1 VEISMGAFEY
11 LALDKSGKE
20 SKGLLEGD
28 TPKHVRQ
35 MLRERKLLPVKV
47 TEVRKKEARQ
57 KSSLTVRRGLS
68 ATDLALLTRQLATLA
83 QAGLPLE
90 EALLAVSQQ
99 NENPR
104 AQSIILG
111 VRSKVMEGHSLA
123 DGLADYPDTF
133 PRLYR
138 ATVAAGEQS
147 GHLDAVLERLAEFTE
162 SRQLLQA
169 QVRNALI
176 YPIALIVTAIAIIS
190 FMLAY
195 VVPKVV
201 YIFENY
207 DQELP
212 ILTRI
217 MIASSDFIR
226 DYWVVIIIVTIVL
239 VIGIRQLLKRP
250 GPKRKYHQM
259 LLRIPLVS
267 RLTRGINTAR
277 FTQTLS
283 ILAGSGVPIL
293 ESLKISSQV
302 IVNIPMR
309 EAVEESSLR
318 IREGAMISKSLA
330 ASKLF
335 PPMTTHLISSG
346 EASGRLEE
354 MLARAATNQEREVDG
369 LISTML
375 GVMQPLLVIVMAAV
389 VLMIVLAILLPI
401 FELNNLIQ

>member
-1 VEISMGAFEY
+1 MGAFEY
-11 LALDKSGKE
+11 VALDKSGKE

-35 MLRERKLLPVKV
+35 LLRERSLLPVKV
-47 TEVRKKEARQ
+47 TEVAQKESKRQ
-57 KSSLTVRRGLS
+57 ESFSLRRGLS
-68 ATDLALLTRQLATLA
+68 AGELALLTRQLATLS
-83 QAGLPLE
+83 QSGLPLE

-104 AQSIILG
+104 AQRILLG
-111 VRSKVMEGHSLA
+111 VRSRVMEGHTLA
-123 DGLADYPDTF
+123 DGLGDF
-133 PRLYR
+133 PQAFPELYR

-162 SRQLLQA
+162 SRQLLQQ

-176 YPIALIVTAIAIIS
+176 YPIALVVTAVAIIS

-207 DQELP
+207 DQQLP
-212 ILTRI
+212 LLTRI

-226 DYWVVIIIVTIVL
+226 DYWFLLIAGVVIIVFGL
-239 VIGIRQLLKRP
+239 RQLLKKE
-250 GPKRKYHQM
+250 GPRRRYDHM
-259 LLRIPLVS
+259 LLRTPIVAK
-267 RLTRGINTAR
+267 LTRGINTAR

-293 ESLKISSQV
+293 ESLRIAAQV
-302 IVNIPMR
+302 VVNIPMR
-309 EAVEESSLR
+309 EAVEEAALR
-318 IREGAMISKSLA
+318 IREGGMISRSLA

-335 PPMTTHLISSG
+335 PPMTTHLIASG
-346 EASGRLEE
+346 ETSGKLEE

-369 LISTML
+369 LISTLL
-375 GVMQPLLVIVMAAV
+375 GIMQPLLVIVMAFI
-389 VLMIVLAILLPI
+389 VLLIVLAILLPI
-401 FELNNLIQ
+401 FEINNLIR

>member
-1 VEISMGAFEY
+1 MGAFEFV
-11 LALDKSGKE
+11 ALDKTGKE

-35 MLRERKLLPVKV
+35 MLRERQLFPVKV
-47 TEVRKKEARQ
+47 TEVARKESSRQ
-57 KSSLTVRRGLS
+57 ASFSLRRGMS
-68 ATDLALLTRQLATLA
+68 ASELALLTRQLATLS
-83 QAGLPLE
+83 QSGLPLE

-104 AQSIILG
+104 AQSILLG

-123 DGLADYPDTF
+123 DGLADF
-133 PRLYR
+133 PQAFPELYR

-162 SRQLLQA
+162 SRQLLQQ

-176 YPIALIVTAIAIIS
+176 YPIALVVTAVAIIS

-207 DQELP
+207 DQQLP
-212 ILTRI
+212 LLTRI
-217 MIASSDFIR
+217 MIGASDLIR
-226 DYWVVIIIVTIVL
+226 DYWFVIIA
-239 VIGIRQLLKRP
+239 VIGILVFGIRRLLKRE
-250 GPKRKYHQM
+250 GPRRRYHHM
-259 LLRIPLVS
+259 LLRLPIIAK
-267 RLTRGINTAR
+267 LTRGINTAR

-293 ESLKISSQV
+293 ESLRIAGKV
-302 IVNIPMR
+302 VVNIPMR
-309 EAVEESSLR
+309 EAIEEAALR
-318 IREGAMISKSLA
+318 IREGGMISRSLA
-330 ASKLF
+330 TSKLF

-346 EASGRLEE
+346 EASGKLEE

-369 LISTML
+369 LIATLL
-375 GVMQPLLVIVMAAV
+375 GIMQPLLVIVMAFI
-389 VLMIVLAILLPI
+389 VLLIVLAILLPI
-401 FELNNLIQ
+401 FEINNLIR

>member
-1 VEISMGAFEY
+1 MGAFEFV
-11 LALDKSGKE
+11 ALDKSGKE

-35 MLRERKLLPVKV
+35 ILRERALLPVSV
-47 TEVRKKEARQ
+47 TEVAKKESRRQ
-57 KSSLTVRRGLS
+57 ESFSFRRGLS
-68 ATDLALLTRQLATLA
+68 AGELALLTRQLATLS

-104 AQSIILG
+104 AQRILLG
-111 VRSKVMEGHSLA
+111 VRSKVMEGHALA
-123 DGLADYPDTF
+123 DGLADF
-133 PRLYR
+133 PQAFPELYR

-147 GHLDAVLERLAEFTE
+147 GHLDNVLERLADFTE
-162 SRQLLQA
+162 SRQILQQ

-176 YPIALIVTAIAIIS
+176 YPIALCVTAVGIIS

-207 DQELP
+207 DQQLP
-212 ILTRI
+212 LLTRI
-217 MIASSDFIR
+217 MIGASDFIR
-226 DYWVVIIIVTIVL
+226 DYWVAL
-239 VIGIRQLLKRP
+239 VIGIVAIIFGIRQLLKKE
-250 GPKRKYHQM
+250 GPKRQYHHL
-259 LLRIPLVS
+259 LLRIPIVS
-267 RLTRGINTAR
+267 TLTRGINTAR

-293 ESLKISSQV
+293 EALRIAAQV
-302 IVNIPMR
+302 VVNVPMR
-309 EAVEESSLR
+309 EAVEEASLR
-318 IREGAMISKSLA
+318 IREGAMISRSLA
-330 ASKLF
+330 SSRLF

-346 EASGRLEE
+346 EASGKLEE

-369 LISTML
+369 LIATLL
-375 GVMQPLLVIVMAAV
+375 GIMQPLMVIIMAAI

-401 FELNNLIQ
+401 FEINNLIS

>member
-1 VEISMGAFEY
+1 VGAFEY
-11 LALDKSGKE
+11 VALDKQGKE

-35 MLRERKLLPVKV
+35 LLRERQLLPVNV
-47 TEVRKKEARQ
+47 TEVAKKESKRQ
-57 KSSLTVRRGLS
+57 SSFSVRRGLS
-68 ATDLALLTRQLATLA
+68 ASELALLTRQLATLS

-104 AQSIILG
+104 AQSILLG
-111 VRSKVMEGHSLA
+111 VRSRVMEGHSLA
-123 DGLADYPDTF
+123 DGLADF
-133 PRLYR
+133 PQAFPELYQ

-147 GHLDAVLERLAEFTE
+147 GHLDAVLERLSEFTE
-162 SRQLLQA
+162 SRQILQQ

-176 YPIALIVTAIAIIS
+176 YPIALVVTAVLIIS

-212 ILTRI
+212 LLTRI
-217 MIASSDFIR
+217 MIGSSDFIR
-226 DYWVVIIIVTIVL
+226 DYWIAIIIGTVL
-239 VIGIRQLLKRP
+239 AVFGIRKLLQRE
-250 GPKRKYHQM
+250 GPRRRYHHL
-259 LLRIPLVS
+259 LLRLPIVS

-293 ESLKISSQV
+293 ESLKIAAQV
-302 IVNIPMR
+302 IVNTPMR
-309 EAVEESSLR
+309 EAVEEASLR
-318 IREGAMISKSLA
+318 IREGAMISHSLA
-330 ASKLF
+330 SSKLF

-346 EASGRLEE
+346 EASGKLEE

-369 LISTML
+369 LIATLL
-375 GVMQPLLVIVMAAV
+375 GIMQPLLVIVMAFI
-389 VLMIVLAILLPI
+389 VLLIVLAILLPI
-401 FELNNLIQ
+401 FEINNLIR

>member
-1 VEISMGAFEY
+1 MGAFEY
-11 LALDKSGKE
+11 VALDKAGKE

-35 MLRERKLLPVKV
+35 LLRERHLLPVKV
-47 TEVRKKEARQ
+47 TEIAKKESRRQ
-57 KSSLTVRRGLS
+57 SSFSLRRGLS
-68 ATDLALLTRQLATLA
+68 ATELALLTRQLATLA

-90 EALLAVSQQ
+90 EALLAVGQQ

-104 AQSIILG
+104 AQSILLG
-111 VRSKVMEGHSLA
+111 VRSKVMEGHTLA
-123 DGLADYPDTF
+123 DGLADF
-133 PRLYR
+133 PQAFPELYR

-147 GHLDAVLERLAEFTE
+147 GHLDAVLDRLADFTE
-162 SRQLLQA
+162 SRQILQQ

-176 YPIALIVTAIAIIS
+176 YPIALVVTAVSIIS

-212 ILTRI
+212 LLTRI
-217 MIASSDFIR
+217 MIAASDLIR
-226 DYWVVIIIVTIVL
+226 DYWFVIIAVIVAL
-239 VIGIRQLLKRP
+239 VFGIRKLLQKE
-250 GPKRKYHQM
+250 GPRRQYHHM
-259 LLRIPLVS
+259 LLHTPIVAK
-267 RLTRGINTAR
+267 LTRGINTAR

-293 ESLKISSQV
+293 ESLRIAAKV
-302 IVNIPMR
+302 VVNIPMR
-309 EAVEESSLR
+309 EAVEEAALR
-318 IREGAMISKSLA
+318 IREGGMISRSLA

-346 EASGRLEE
+346 ETSGKLEE
-354 MLARAATNQEREVDG
+354 MLSRAAINQEREVDG
-369 LISTML
+369 LISTLL
-375 GVMQPLLVIVMAAV
+375 GIMQPLLVIVMAFV
-389 VLMIVLAILLPI
+389 VLLIVLAILLPI
-401 FELNNLIQ
+401 FEINNLIR

>member
-1 VEISMGAFEY
+1 MGAFEFV
-11 LALDKSGKE
+11 ALDKAGKE
-20 SKGLLEGD
+20 SRGLLEGD

-35 MLRERKLLPVKV
+35 ILRDRQLLPVSV
-47 TEVRKKEARQ
+47 TEIARKESKRQ
-57 KSSLTVRRGLS
+57 STSFTIRRSLS
-68 ATDLALLTRQLATLA
+68 ASELSLLTRQLATLS

-90 EALLAVSQQ
+90 EALLAVSEQ
-99 NENPR
+99 NESPR
-104 AQSIILG
+104 AKSIMLG
-111 VRSKVMEGHSLA
+111 VRSKVLEGHSLA
-123 DGLADYPDTF
+123 DGLGDFPQAFPD
-133 PRLYR
+133 LYR

-162 SRQLLQA
+162 SRQILQQ

-176 YPIALIVTAIAIIS
+176 YPIALVVTAVSIIS

-207 DQELP
+207 NQQLP

-226 DYWVVIIIVTIVL
+226 DYWAAIIVISIAL
-239 VIGIRQLLKRP
+239 FFGLRQLLKQE
-250 GPKRKYHQM
+250 GPKRRYHRA
-259 LLRIPLVS
+259 LLRIPIVS
-267 RLTRGINTAR
+267 RLTRGLNTAR

-293 ESLKISSQV
+293 EALQIAAQV
-302 IVNIPMR
+302 VVNVPMR
-309 EAVEESSLR
+309 EAVEEAALR

-346 EASGRLEE
+346 EASGKLEE
-354 MLARAATNQEREVDG
+354 MLSRAAKNQEREVDALVG
-369 LISTML
+369 TLL
-375 GVMQPLLVIVMAAV
+375 GIMQPLLVIVMAAI
-389 VLMIVLAILLPI
+389 VLLIVLAILLPI
-401 FELNNLIQ
+401 FEINNLIR